1 MESNRGTSSELDAG
15 SGGRGP
21 ARSAPRNIY
30 TLYRPVCGGQS
41 QCRVSVCVTGLFTER
56 SFLSPPVQRS
66 FRHVHVALPPSRF
79 ALRSKRPVRTGVR
92 SRARSDGVGLQIRP
106 GMLGK
111 PLCFWRVRSLAPHI
125 AWYFTPT
132 HCRLTIPEHEAKRT
146 STHFKRLRARPRN
159 HVHAHVHSLRARP
172 KLKPVS

>member
-66 FRHVHVALPPSRF
+66 FRHVHVLASF
-79 ALRSKRPVRTGVR
+79 ALRPSEQASGP
-92 SRARSDGVGLQIRP
+92 DGSPESCTERRGWELQIGRACSESP
-106 GMLGK
+106 FGAYVALH
-111 PLCFWRVRSLAPHI
+111 RTS
-125 AWYFTPT
+125 WYFT
-132 HCRLTIPEHEAKRT
+132 
-146 STHFKRLRARPRN
+146 
-159 HVHAHVHSLRARP
+159 HALSADDT
-172 KLKPVS
+172 